1 MHFKF
6 VLRLFPTLLLVFC
19 LVPAFSQVSPAAT
32 QGGLP
37 LVVGLGGADYSIDWG
52 PGTKMQGIT
61 AWVDYYPWGMGPKIH
76 GLGIEAEGRDLNF
89 NRPSGIPKMRQDT
102 GMAGVIYSYPG
113 WPDLRPY
120 AKVLFGIGSID
131 FPPNPLVPDYTH
143 DTFLV
148 TAPAGGIDVR
158 LWKHIWLRG
167 DYEYQFWH
175 HTFGTSDLTPMGA
188 SFGFLYDFR
197 PPPTPKN

>member
-1 MHFKF
+1 MQVKL
-6 VLRLFPTLLLVFC
+6 VLRLIPTFLLVF
-19 LVPAFSQVSPAAT
+19 
-32 QGGLP
+32 P
-37 LVVGLGGADYSIDWG
+37 LVVGLGGADYAIDWG

-61 AWVDYYPWGMGPKIH
+61 VWADYYPWGMGPKVH

-89 NRPSGIPKMRQDT
+89 NRPSGISKMRQDT

-131 FPPNPLVPDYTH
+131 FPPIVPNYTH

-148 TAPAGGIDVR
+148 TAPAGGLDVR
-158 LWKHIWLRG
+158 IWKHVWLRG

-197 PPPTPKN
+197 PPPTPKR